1 MIVDD
6 SNSDLTR
13 RFIAFIDIAYI
24 NKANISFFYDGIR
37 PEDIY
42 KGKTMSLLWERCES
56 RLIEMGTNEYLTNKK
71 N

>member
-1 MIVDD
+1 M
-6 SNSDLTR
+6 R
-13 RFIAFIDIAYI
+13 
-24 NKANISFFYDGIR
+24 GR

-42 KGKTMSLLWERCES
+42 DGETMSLLWERCES